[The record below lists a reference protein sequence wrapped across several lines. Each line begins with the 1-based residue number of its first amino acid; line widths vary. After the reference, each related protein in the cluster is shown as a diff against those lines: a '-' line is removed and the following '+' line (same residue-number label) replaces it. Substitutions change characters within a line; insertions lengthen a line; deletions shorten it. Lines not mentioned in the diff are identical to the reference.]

1 MWKVCIQAEALQ
13 AAGHMPDQVI
23 MLEAP
28 DLVLADRAKYR
39 RIDPLT
45 HHIFHLAPGSGALSG
60 AITPTLPDGSP
71 DDAAT
76 SRLVPRGDDSLPNVQ
91 HRLAAWT
98 KHARFGSLVCPL
110 QCCHSWLQFVRY
122 MQCTD
127 SKTESVISSG
137 CSGTRDQRTMYA
149 GSTKVVK
156 AVLPA

>member
-1 MWKVCIQAEALQ
+1 MQPKPDTERVCTQAEALQ

-28 DLVLADRAKYR
+28 HPVLSDRAKYR

-45 HHIFHLAPGSGALSG
+45 HRIFHLAPSSGALSG

-76 SRLVPRGDDSLPNVQ
+76 SRLVPRGDDSVPNVQ

-98 KHARFGSLVCPL
+98 QHARLAQRLTVNNIVI
-110 QCCHSWLQFVRY
+110 SWLQ
-122 MQCTD
+122 M
-127 SKTESVISSG
+127 
-137 CSGTRDQRTMYA
+137 
-149 GSTKVVK
+149 
-156 AVLPA
+156 